1 MITALRRLTL
11 MTRLSMTAVLALG
24 AMLLI
29 VWQSLGALHDLLYA
43 DRQVKTR
50 HLVEV
55 AIGILD
61 HYHTQQQAGH
71 LDESQARQQALTALK
86 RLRYEKTEYF
96 WINDL
101 GQPVPR
107 MVMHPTVPALDGK
120 VLDDAKFNKAFSQR
134 AGREGQ
140 RIAVDGKNLFVSFND
155 VIREAGEGYV
165 EYLWPKPLAGGGVSS
180 ELYTKLSYVKLYEPW
195 DWVVGS
201 GIYIDDV
208 DRIFLAEARQSLW
221 IAGGATVLLL
231 FGVWV
236 VRKSVISEFGGE
248 PRIARGITR
257 RIADGDLTGH
267 IDLHRGDTDSVMFV
281 LSLMQDNLQKMLLAI
296 CTHAR
301 RIRGSLE
308 QMSAESREI
317 EQATQSQHAAV
328 AQARSAIST
337 VTHNVGT
344 VNGLVHATEEGAR
357 EVARQAREGAEVV
370 AAVASQMQTI
380 ATMVD
385 SSSAQLSRLLSSTS
399 EIGQMARVIQ
409 EIADQTNLLALNAA
423 IEAARAGQQG
433 RGFAV
438 VADEV
443 RSLAQRT
450 SKVTSEI
457 GGILQEVLHD
467 TESAV
472 AGMQQAAPVIAGG
485 VEQANSAAATLH
497 TIEGKA
503 GDTLSTMQDLSAAT
517 LDQSR
522 GIEEITGHVDA
533 VTHASTHT
541 ESMIIRSRESLRE
554 LQQASGDMFAMVK
567 RFRIDADCQGNP
579 VVPDSATGA

>member
-257 RIADGDLTGH
+257 RIADGDLTGR

-423 IEAARAGQQG
+423 IEAARAGEQG

-443 RSLAQRT
+443 RTLASKTQRSTEEIKSMIERLQQGSLEASRVMEDGRVKAQ
-450 SKVTSEI
+450 
-457 GGILQEVLHD
+457 Q
-467 TESAV
+467 
-472 AGMQQAAPVIAGG
+472 G
-485 VEQANSAAATLH
+485 VEQAGHTSAA
-497 TIEGKA
+497 
-503 GDTLSTMQDLSAAT
+503 
-517 LDQSR
+517 LDQIDAAVDAIAQVN
-522 GIEEITGHVDA
+522 GEIVQATQAQAQTAEEI
-533 VTHASTHT
+533 STDIN
-541 ESMIIRSRESLRE
+541 EVSDLCQSSAGNAAAAARQGAELFELLSRTQRTL
-554 LQQASGDMFAMVK
+554 GKFKV
-567 RFRIDADCQGNP
+567 
-579 VVPDSATGA
+579 